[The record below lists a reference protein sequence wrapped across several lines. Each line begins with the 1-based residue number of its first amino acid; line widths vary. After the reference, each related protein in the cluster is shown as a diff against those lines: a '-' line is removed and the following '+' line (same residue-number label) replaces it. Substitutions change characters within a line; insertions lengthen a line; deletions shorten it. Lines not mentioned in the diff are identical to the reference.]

1 MLYRR
6 NDGLEFNGQF
16 PSQSSAE
23 EVTKKLG
30 DINFVSQCLPTL
42 GKLELLSNNEFFAT
56 FKVDLNTV
64 AGKMRLDYLSQL
76 TVRMHFKYLEKSP
89 NSVVLEGSGRAVG
102 SKIDLKL
109 RLQISEG
116 NNESLVA
123 WAAQAEFG
131 KLLKLFGDK
140 IIRDLSTSI
149 INDLTACLSAK
160 LSD

>member
-1 MLYRR
+1 
-6 NDGLEFNGQF
+6 LEFTGRLATR
-16 PSQSSAE
+16 SSAA

-42 GKLELLSNNEFFAT
+42 GKLEVLNDNEFFAT
-56 FKVDLNTV
+56 FKVDLDAV

-76 TVRMHFKYLEKSP
+76 TVRMHFKYLEKNT

-109 RLQISEG
+109 RLQVSEG
-116 NNESLVA
+116 TNESLVA

-140 IIRDLSTSI
+140 IIREVSMNIITDLIAS
-149 INDLTACLSAK
+149 LSAK
-160 LSD
+160 LSVR

>member
-1 MLYRR
+1 M
-6 NDGLEFNGQF
+6 EFTGRLATR
-16 PSQSSAE
+16 SSAA

-42 GKLELLSNNEFFAT
+42 GKLEVLNDNEFFAT
-56 FKVDLNTV
+56 FKVDLDAV

-76 TVRMHFKYLEKSP
+76 TVRMHFKYLEKNT

-109 RLQISEG
+109 RLQVSEG
-116 NNESLVA
+116 TNESLVA

-140 IIRDLSTSI
+140 IIREVSMNIITDLIAS
-149 INDLTACLSAK
+149 LSAK
-160 LSD
+160 LSVR

>member
-1 MLYRR
+1 M
-6 NDGLEFNGQF
+6 EFTGQLATR
-16 PSQSSAE
+16 SSAA

-42 GKLELLSNNEFFAT
+42 GKLEVLNDNEFFAT
-56 FKVDLNTV
+56 FKVDLDAV

-76 TVRMHFKYLEKSP
+76 TVRMHFKYLEKNT

-109 RLQISEG
+109 RLQVSEG
-116 NNESLVA
+116 TNESLVA

-140 IIRDLSTSI
+140 IIREVSMNIITDLIAS
-149 INDLTACLSAK
+149 LSAK
-160 LSD
+160 LSVR